1 LPEANHIIQGLLQL
15 ITMIIQ
21 IFHGEAMTPL
31 QDGQRVAGVA
41 I

>member
-1 LPEANHIIQGLLQL
+1 LQL
-15 ITMIIQ
+15 ITMSIQ
-21 IFHGEAMTPL
+21 ILHGEAMTPL

>member
-15 ITMIIQ
+15 VTMVIQ
-21 IFHGEAMTPL
+21 VFLGETMAPL
-31 QDGQRVAGVA
+31 QDGQRVAGVV

>member
-1 LPEANHIIQGLLQL
+1 LPKANHIIQGLLQL

-21 IFHGEAMTPL
+21 VLHGETMAPL
-31 QDGQRVAGVA
+31 QDSQRVAGVA